1 MRLCSL
7 SRLPRWN
14 RYTDLSTATA
24 NDTEQVAWDED
35 TDDEDTN
42 KSSTPQTAAPKIV
55 MRDTNDSSTTLNQTQ
70 IATPGGL
77 KPEGRRSHDEK
88 SVADSEASYD
98 IVSGAPSRAASS
110 PKERKAEE
118 SDEDWE

>member
-1 MRLCSL
+1 MKAN
-7 SRLPRWN
+7 N
-14 RYTDLSTATA
+14 RVATAT
-24 NDTEQVAWDED
+24 DTEQVAWDED
-35 TDDEDTN
+35 SDDEDN
-42 KSSTPQTAAPKIV
+42 KSSTPQTAPPKII

-70 IATPGGL
+70 RATPEGL

>member
-1 MRLCSL
+1 MKAN
-7 SRLPRWN
+7 N
-14 RYTDLSTATA
+14 RVATAT
-24 NDTEQVAWDED
+24 DTEQVVWDED
-35 TDDEDTN
+35 SDDEDN
-42 KSSTPQTAAPKIV
+42 KSSTPQTAPPKIV

-70 IATPGGL
+70 TATPGGL
-77 KPEGRRSHDEK
+77 KPAEGRRSHDEK